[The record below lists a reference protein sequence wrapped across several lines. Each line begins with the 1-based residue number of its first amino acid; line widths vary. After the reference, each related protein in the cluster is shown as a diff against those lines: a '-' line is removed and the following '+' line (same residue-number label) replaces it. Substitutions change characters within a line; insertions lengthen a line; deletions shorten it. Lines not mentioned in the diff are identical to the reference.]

1 MWNWRLGWVLRY
13 QSTALIQSPYSN
25 NQLNPELLRTT
36 QTKWSYVP
44 GVNPMA
50 VDLNRGC
57 MQIEPM
63 GLQGRFRPGITHH
76 KTAGSAV

>member
-1 MWNWRLGWVLRY
+1 MELAAWVGA
-13 QSTALIQSPYSN
+13 ALPKPRSDPSPYSN

-50 VDLNRGC
+50 VDLNHGC

-76 KTAGSAV
+76 KTAGSTV

>member
-44 GVNPMA
+44 GVNPLA
-50 VDLNRGC
+50 VDPNL
-57 MQIEPM
+57 
-63 GLQGRFRPGITHH
+63 GRKAALGHESPITKRPG
-76 KTAGSAV
+76 AAV